1 MTGKVL
7 MDMMDAKKRL
17 AILCVLASL
26 TISVPAFAAETAGAP
41 VPPPGGTM
49 PMGMPPGGFNPP
61 GQVTQGTAAVNIDK
75 QGYFQD
81 QVYTSSGKDENA
93 LRVTGV
99 PATLDHVTIQ
109 KTGGASSSTE
119 GGDFYGM
126 NAALLATDGAQVTIK
141 NSQVSSSAK
150 NGNGLFSYGKGTEL
164 DAENVTISTTGDNS
178 GGIQTTG
185 GATTRAWNLNVHTTG
200 NSAAAIRSDRGG
212 GTVKVDGG
220 TFLTEGSGSPA
231 IYSTAAIS
239 VSDAQLQATHS
250 EGAVI
255 EGKNSI
261 ALTDCTLE
269 GAMDATRKMG
279 DRSFA
284 EENVHTVMIYQSM
297 SGDAEQ
303 GTSSFT
309 MEGGKLIGHH
319 GDLFYVT
326 NTDCT
331 IRLKGVQLTN
341 LDPQGALLRVAGN
354 SASRGWGTAGKNGG
368 KAQVTAKDQK
378 LQGRIVVDT
387 ISQLDLNLKKG
398 TTFKGSIEQVKNTSG
413 DATGSINVTVAKGA
427 TWELTGDSTVTTLQ
441 NQGKI
446 KTNGHKLTVLKK

>member
-1 MTGKVL
+1 

-26 TISVPAFAAETAGAP
+26 TISVPAFAAETSGAP
-41 VPPPGGTM
+41 VPSPGGTM

-126 NAALLATDGAQVTIK
+126 NGAFLATDGAQVTIK

-220 TFLTEGSGSPA
+220 VRYRGQRFSGHLFHGGHLRFRCPA
-231 IYSTAAIS
+231 A
-239 VSDAQLQATHS
+239 
-250 EGAVI
+250 
-255 EGKNSI
+255 
-261 ALTDCTLE
+261 
-269 GAMDATRKMG
+269 
-279 DRSFA
+279 
-284 EENVHTVMIYQSM
+284 
-297 SGDAEQ
+297 
-303 GTSSFT
+303 
-309 MEGGKLIGHH
+309 GHP
-319 GDLFYVT
+319 F
-326 NTDCT
+326 
-331 IRLKGVQLTN
+331 
-341 LDPQGALLRVAGN
+341 
-354 SASRGWGTAGKNGG
+354 
-368 KAQVTAKDQK
+368 
-378 LQGRIVVDT
+378 
-387 ISQLDLNLKKG
+387 
-398 TTFKGSIEQVKNTSG
+398 
-413 DATGSINVTVAKGA
+413 
-427 TWELTGDSTVTTLQ
+427 
-441 NQGKI
+441 
-446 KTNGHKLTVLKK
+446 